1 MQVFSILLILVLLG
15 IGFSFFPL
23 SYANHFI
30 LTESGLQ
37 KTNTINS
44 GSIDDEYLTRPTFG
58 IDHKSNSKVV
68 DYGFK
73 LNQQKFSIIDNY
85 HTHFEQQIID
95 VGKTYSFEATLF
107 SKQGLIVQEF
117 LFGIPGVGEAH
128 MAEVGVEVW
137 FDNVGQIQRVTV
149 IQDSDVIDEN
159 KIVATHEK
167 TKCKSLDSEENCD
180 VTKIEVV
187 FLEPLQDK
195 IMAIKA
201 IDSKNRY
208 QITYL
213 NEGIDVSGKS
223 LNPMKTMLIPSPKK
237 NEGPINVTQ
246 TEKYSTLWSTEDGRV
261 FERNT
266 FGSFNQINKSF
277 ERFQDSGEPL
287 TRNHSDFIQVIGN
300 ERLKM
305 EKIFN
310 ATSLIS
316 ELPESF
322 AYSFP
327 DEHERI
333 TDTIRQKM
341 IEQEKI
347 AQKII
352 EESSLQAR
360 FSNTLFGQ

>member
-1 MQVFSILLILVLLG
+1 
-15 IGFSFFPL
+15 
-23 SYANHFI
+23 
-30 LTESGLQ
+30 
-37 KTNTINS
+37 
-44 GSIDDEYLTRPTFG
+44 
-58 IDHKSNSKVV
+58 
-68 DYGFK
+68 
-73 LNQQKFSIIDNY
+73 
-85 HTHFEQQIID
+85 
-95 VGKTYSFEATLF
+95 
-107 SKQGLIVQEF
+107 
-117 LFGIPGVGEAH
+117 
-128 MAEVGVEVW
+128 
-137 FDNVGQIQRVTV
+137 
-149 IQDSDVIDEN
+149 
-159 KIVATHEK
+159 
-167 TKCKSLDSEENCD
+167 
-180 VTKIEVV
+180 
-187 FLEPLQDK
+187 
-195 IMAIKA
+195 MAIKA

>member
-1 MQVFSILLILVLLG
+1 LKILYILLILFFVG
-15 IGFSFFPL
+15 GFSFIPA
-23 SYANHFI
+23 SYASHFI
-30 LTESGLQ
+30 VTESGLQ
-37 KTNTINS
+37 KTDSVNS
-44 GSIDDEYLTRPTFG
+44 SISDEDYLTRPTFG
-58 IDHKSNSKVV
+58 LDHKTNSKVV

-73 LNQQKFSIIDNY
+73 LNDQRFSIDDNF
-85 HTHFEQQIID
+85 HTPFEQKIID
-95 VGKTYSFEATLF
+95 VGKTYSFEATVF
-107 SKQGLIVQEF
+107 SKQGLLVQEF
-117 LFGIPGVGEAH
+117 LFGIPSVGEAH

-137 FDNVGQIQRVTV
+137 FDNLGQIQMIKV
-149 IQDSDVIDEN
+149 IQDSGVIDEN
-159 KIVATHEK
+159 EIVATHEK
-167 TKCKSLDSEENCD
+167 TKCKSIENEENCD
-180 VTKIEVV
+180 STKIEVV

-223 LNPMKTMLIPSPKK
+223 LNPMKTTIIPSPKK
-237 NEGPINVTQ
+237 NEEPIMVMQ
-246 TEKYSTLWSTEDGRV
+246 TEKYSVLWTTEDGRI

-266 FGSFNQINKSF
+266 FGSFKQINQSF

-287 TRNHSDFIQVIGN
+287 TRSHSDFIQVIEN
-300 ERLKM
+300 ERSRM
-305 EKIFN
+305 VKIFN
-310 ATSLIS
+310 ATNLIS
-316 ELPESF
+316 KLPESF
-322 AYSFP
+322 TYSFP

-333 TDTIRQKM
+333 TDEVRQKM

-360 FSNTLFGQ
+360 FSNTLFEQ

>member
-1 MQVFSILLILVLLG
+1 MA
-15 IGFSFFPL
+15 GFSFVPL
-23 SYANHFI
+23 SYAHHFI

-37 KTNTINS
+37 KTNSINS
-44 GSIDDEYLTRPTFG
+44 DSINDEYLTRPTFG
-58 IDHKSNSKVV
+58 VDHKTNSKIV

-73 LNQQKFSIIDNY
+73 LNDQKFSINDNF
-85 HTHFEQQIID
+85 HTPFEQQILD
-95 VGKTYSFEATLF
+95 VGKTYSFETTVF
-107 SKQGLIVQEF
+107 SKQGLFVQEF
-117 LFGIPGVGEAH
+117 LFGIPNVGESH
-128 MAEVGVEVW
+128 LAEVGVEIW
-137 FDNVGQIQRVTV
+137 FDNVGQIQRTKV
-149 IQDSDVIDEN
+149 IQNSDVIDES

-167 TKCKSLDSEENCD
+167 TKCKSLDSEKNCD
-180 VTKIEVV
+180 TTKIEVV
-187 FLEPLQDK
+187 FLEPLRDK

-223 LNPMKTMLIPSPKK
+223 LNLMKSMIIPSPKK

-246 TEKYSTLWSTEDGRV
+246 TEKYSILWITEDGRI

-266 FGSFNQINKSF
+266 FGSFKQIIQSF

-287 TRNHSDFIQVIGN
+287 TRNHSDFIKIIKD
-300 ERLKM
+300 ERVKM
-305 EKIFN
+305 VKIFN
-310 ATSLIS
+310 STSLIS
-316 ELPESF
+316 ELPPSY

-327 DEHERI
+327 EEHERI
-333 TDTIRQKM
+333 TGEIKQKM

-352 EESSLQAR
+352 EESNLQAR
-360 FSNTLFGQ
+360 YSNTLFE